1 MHLRNETTI
10 EDADFAI
17 SMMMQTF
24 VETQKHS
31 VAERIRK
38 TFKNYLNC
46 DKH

>member
-1 MHLRNETTI
+1 MHLRNETI
-10 EDADFAI
+10 IQDADFAM

-38 TFKNYLNC
+38 TFKNYLYS